1 MQPIQRLSLV
11 LTASLLVV
19 ACGSTPPAAQEE
31 AVTSALYTCESGV
44 KIVASYSDTD
54 TATVHYQGRTY
65 SLKNAVSA
73 SGARYVGDGIEWWT
87 KGAGRGASGSVLQ
100 HLADG
105 TSGAVLETCTQE

>member
-1 MQPIQRLSLV
+1 MQPIYRLSLV
-11 LTASLLVV
+11 LTVPLLVV
-19 ACGSTPPAAQEE
+19 ACNSVPPAQEE

-44 KIVASYSDTD
+44 KIVAGYSDTD
-54 TATVHYQGRTY
+54 TATVHYKGRTY

-73 SGARYVGDGIEWWT
+73 SGARYVGEGIEWWT

-105 TSGAVLETCTQE
+105 TSGAVLEACTQE

>member
-1 MQPIQRLSLV
+1 MEPIYRKSLV
-11 LTASLLVV
+11 LTASLLLV
-19 ACGSTPPAAQEE
+19 ACSSVPLAQEE

-44 KIVASYSDTD
+44 KVVASYSDTD

-73 SGARYVGDGIEWWT
+73 SGARYVGEGIEWWT
-87 KGAGRGASGSVLQ
+87 KGAGRGTSGLVLQ

-105 TSGAVLETCTQE
+105 SSGAVLETCTQE